1 MKYSENNIQEMF
13 LDSLSQLRSLNLSGN
28 DIREFSLVLNLSG
41 SLQVLDLSRNQISK
55 IENDITAS
63 RLQKIRDVKLDGNP
77 LICDRC
83 HMGPLLQ
90 RVRDVSFFF
99 IILKFYIIKYN
110 LFFFS
115 IVEME
120 NISNLS
126 ST

>member
-1 MKYSENNIQEMF
+1 MKYSENNIQEIF

-28 DIREFSLVLNLSG
+28 DLREFSLVLNLSG

-55 IENDITAS
+55 IEDDITAS

-90 RVRDVSFFF
+90 RIRDVSLYFF
-99 IILKFYIIKYN
+99 ILLKFHNKI
-110 LFFFS
+110 
-115 IVEME
+115 
-120 NISNLS
+120 
-126 ST
+126 